1 VKLTDEQLQVIKA
14 LADMVKEAFR
24 KMAEAFAK
32 LIEGMKTI
40 AMWIDEVY
48 FVEQEKINH
57 VRSSWVPCADSRR
70 KPQVLDRKPRFA
82 VRKVIR

>member
-1 VKLTDEQLQVIKA
+1 MKLTDEQLQVIKA

-32 LIEGMKTI
+32 LIEGVKTT

-48 FVEQEKINH
+48 FVEQEKIHH
-57 VRSSWVPCADSRR
+57 VRSSWASSIDSRR
-70 KPQVLDRKPRFA
+70 KHQVLDRKPRFA